1 MRRGFFRTLT
11 AAAALAAAAALGLA
25 APAAAE
31 VPDDYPEELLA
42 FLGSV
47 SPESKRRIDAW
58 WDRMPGY
65 FKESLMDEPFEEW
78 REVIYCDY
86 LGFRAGSPEGAQCV
100 EMRNETWQR
109 NASQWNA
116 DGTYRGPS
124 EACLARNE
132 TDRFGR
138 LICVTREEQARVQ
151 DYWDRMPRDA
161 KLDQFSEPGRFW
173 QELQFCYEE
182 VGFEVGTPQYDE
194 CVANY
199 DPDAPMN

>member
-1 MRRGFFRTLT
+1 MYRSFFRNLT
-11 AAAALAAAAALGLA
+11 IAAALSAAALLGAA
-25 APAAAE
+25 APASAE
-31 VPDDYPEELLA
+31 APDDYPEELLA

-47 SPESKRRIDAW
+47 SPDAKRRLDDW
-58 WDRMPGY
+58 WRRMPGY
-65 FKESLMDEPFEEW
+65 FKESLMEAPFEEW

-86 LGFRAGSPEGAQCV
+86 LGFRAGTPKGAECTT
-100 EMRNETWQR
+100 MRNETWQR

-124 EACLARNE
+124 AECLARNE

-138 LICVTREEQARVQ
+138 LICVTREEQKRVQ
-151 DYWDRMPRDA
+151 DHWDSLSRDA

-173 QELQFCYEE
+173 EELQFCYEE

-194 CVANY
+194 CVANF
-199 DPDAPMN
+199 DRNAPMN